1 MLYGKVCDLN
11 YFHQIPQ
18 TVIDKS
24 MKPMYNV
31 GNDMTVIKNYI
42 KEMSNVMKR
51 TLSILLLFAML
62 TTPAVLTSCGE
73 SEANAEPVADTVVSS
88 PDVVADDAEIPVEEE
103 TRPMH
108 KVPDNL
114 DFEAS
119 VFNIVYPDWQGYKY
133 YFFADE
139 TNGDPMN
146 DAIFNR
152 TTVVEEYL
160 NVDIAQTQVAGIA
173 DVAPALQ
180 QSVTA
185 QDDAYQLALTHCIQ
199 NVASMVTG
207 GYLYN
212 YDKLNYVDYNAEWW
226 NREMMD
232 VLRLGKNTYYGVS
245 DYMIPCPYA
254 IFFNK
259 NLIEDYNFENPYELV
274 YNGEWTIY
282 KFCEM
287 ATAVT
292 TDTNG
297 DGKFTNEDIIGV
309 CCEEGSKYI
318 SFMTGADQ
326 YMTKKNEQG
335 QIELD
340 MNTDRMVTI
349 VEKLA
354 ALANTTGVVASENT
368 IFIKDGKLL
377 FELHTIANAV
387 NYRDTDVDIGI
398 LPYPKFDTAQEN
410 YISLDWGGLMCI
422 PTTIGNPD
430 MVGATL
436 ELLAYESANE
446 VIPTYYDVLLEGKL
460 ARDTDTIAMLDI
472 LFDTIAYEVGGNY
485 FGFESGLSDLFYTT
499 CRLTFYNKSADFAS
513 WYKTKEK
520 ASAKILERFYKSL
533 EELEALG

>member
-1 MLYGKVCDLN
+1 
-11 YFHQIPQ
+11 
-18 TVIDKS
+18 
-24 MKPMYNV
+24 
-31 GNDMTVIKNYI
+31 
-42 KEMSNVMKR
+42 MSNVMKR
-51 TLSILLLFAML
+51 TLSILLLIALLATPL
-62 TTPAVLTSCGE
+62 TLASCGE
-73 SEANAEPVADTVVSS
+73 SETNADPAQTDAVTSGEPA
-88 PDVVADDAEIPVEEE
+88 PGEEE
-103 TRPMH
+103 VIVEDEGRPMH
-108 KVPDNL
+108 QVPDNL
-114 DFEAS
+114 DFEAA

-152 TTVVEEYL
+152 TTIVEEYL
-160 NVDIAQTQVAGIA
+160 NIDITQTNIGGIA
-173 DVAPALQ
+173 DVSPAVQ
-180 QSVTA
+180 KSVTA

-199 NVASMVTG
+199 NVASMVTS

-212 YDKLNYVDYNAEWW
+212 YDKLNYVDYTAEWW

-259 NLIEDYNFENPYELV
+259 NLIEDYQFENPYELV
-274 YNGEWTIY
+274 YNGEWTID

-297 DGKFTNEDIIGV
+297 DGNFTSDDIIGV
-309 CCEEGSKYI
+309 CVEEGSKYI
-318 SFMTGADQ
+318 SFMSGADQ
-326 YMTKKNEQG
+326 FMTQKNEQG
-335 QIELD
+335 QIELAL
-340 MNTDRMVTI
+340 NTDRMITI
-349 VEKLA
+349 VEKLG

-387 NYRDTDVDIGI
+387 NYRDTEVDIGI
-398 LPYPKFDTAQEN
+398 LPYPKFDVEQEN

-422 PTTIGNPD
+422 PTTISNPD
-430 MVGATL
+430 MVGAAL

-499 CRLTFYNKSADFAS
+499 CRLCFYNKSTDFAS
-513 WYKTKEK
+513 WYKGKEK
-520 ASAKILERFYKSL
+520 SSNKLIERFYKSL
-533 EELEALG
+533 EELEALD

>member
-1 MLYGKVCDLN
+1 MQV
-11 YFHQIPQ
+11 
-18 TVIDKS
+18 TTR
-24 MKPMYNV
+24 NV
-31 GNDMTVIKNYI
+31 YPNA
-42 KEMSNVMKR
+42 KEMSDNMKR
-51 TLSILLLFAML
+51 TLSILLLIAML
-62 TTPAVLTSCGE
+62 ASSVTLASCGE
-73 SEANAEPVADTVVSS
+73 SAANADTGTNAGAVASPEASADAGDETPVID
-88 PDVVADDAEIPVEEE
+88 EE

-108 KVPDNL
+108 KVPDDL
-114 DFEAS
+114 DFEGS
-119 VFNIVYPDWQGYKY
+119 VFNILYPDWQGYKY

-139 TNGDPMN
+139 TNGDPRN

-160 NVDIAQTQVAGIA
+160 NADITQTQVAGIV
-173 DVAPALQ
+173 DVSPAVQ

-199 NVASMVTG
+199 NVSSMVTSG
-207 GYLYN
+207 FLYN
-212 YDKLNYVDYNAEWW
+212 YDKLNYVDYTAEWW

-259 NLIEDYNFENPYELV
+259 NLIEDYQFENPYELV
-274 YNGEWTIY
+274 YNGQWTLD

-287 ATAVT
+287 AIAVT

-297 DGKFTNEDIIGV
+297 DGKYTNEDILGICV
-309 CCEEGSKYI
+309 EEDSKYI
-318 SFMTGADQ
+318 SFMSGAGQ
-326 YMTKKNEQG
+326 FMTTKNDQG
-335 QIELD
+335 QIALD
-340 MNTDRMVTI
+340 MNTDRMITI
-349 VEKLA
+349 VEKLT
-354 ALANTTGVVASENT
+354 ALAGTTGVVAPVNT
-368 IFIKDGKLL
+368 VFIKDGKLL

-387 NYRDTDVDIGI
+387 NYRDTEVDIGI
-398 LPYPKFDTAQEN
+398 LPYPKFDENQEN

-430 MVGATL
+430 LVGATL

-485 FGFESGLSDLFYTT
+485 FGFESGLTDLFYTT
-499 CRLTFYNKSADFAS
+499 ARLCFNNKSTDFAS
-513 WYKTKEK
+513 WYKGKEK
-520 ASAKILERFYKSL
+520 TSSKLIERFYKSL
-533 EELEALG
+533 NELEALD

>member
-1 MLYGKVCDLN
+1 
-11 YFHQIPQ
+11 
-18 TVIDKS
+18 
-24 MKPMYNV
+24 
-31 GNDMTVIKNYI
+31 
-42 KEMSNVMKR
+42 MSDTMKR
-51 TLSILLLFAML
+51 SLSLLLLIALL
-62 TTPAVLTSCGE
+62 TSSVTLASCGE
-73 SEANAEPVADTVVSS
+73 SAANADPVQTDAVTSGEPA
-88 PDVVADDAEIPVEEE
+88 PGEEE
-103 TRPMH
+103 TVVEDEGRPMH

-114 DFEAS
+114 DFEAA

-152 TTVVEEYL
+152 TTIVEEYL
-160 NVDIAQTQVAGIA
+160 NIDITQTQVAGIA
-173 DVAPALQ
+173 DVSPAVQ
-180 QSVTA
+180 KSVTA

-199 NVASMVTG
+199 NVASMVTS

-274 YNGEWTIY
+274 YNGEWTID

-297 DGKFTNEDIIGV
+297 DGKYTSDDIIGV
-309 CCEEGSKYI
+309 CVEEGSKYI
-318 SFMTGADQ
+318 SFMSGADQ
-326 YMTKKNEQG
+326 FMTKKNEQG
-335 QIELD
+335 RIELD
-340 MNTDRMVTI
+340 MNTDRMITI
-349 VEKLA
+349 VEKLG
-354 ALANTTGVVASENT
+354 ALANATGVVASENT

-387 NYRDTDVDIGI
+387 NYRDTEVDIGI
-398 LPYPKFDTAQEN
+398 LPYPKFDENQEN

-422 PTTIGNPD
+422 PTTIANPD
-430 MVGATL
+430 MVGAAL

-472 LFDTIAYEVGGNY
+472 LFNTIAYEVGGNY
-485 FGFESGLSDLFYTT
+485 FGFEAGLSDLFYTT
-499 CRLTFYNKSADFAS
+499 CRLTFYNKSTDFAS

-520 ASAKILERFYKSL
+520 PSNKLLERFYTSL
-533 EELEALG
+533 EEIEALD

>member
-1 MLYGKVCDLN
+1 
-11 YFHQIPQ
+11 
-18 TVIDKS
+18 
-24 MKPMYNV
+24 
-31 GNDMTVIKNYI
+31 
-42 KEMSNVMKR
+42 MKR
-51 TLSILLLFAML
+51 TLSILLLIAML
-62 TTPAVLTSCGE
+62 TSSVTLASCGE
-73 SEANAEPVADTVVSS
+73 SETNADPAQTDAVTSGEPAHGAEETVA
-88 PDVVADDAEIPVEEE
+88 EEE
-103 TRPMH
+103 ERPMH

-114 DFEAS
+114 DFEAA

-152 TTVVEEYL
+152 TTIVEEYL
-160 NVDIAQTQVAGIA
+160 NIDITQTNIGGIA
-173 DVAPALQ
+173 DVSPAVQ
-180 QSVTA
+180 KSVTA

-199 NVASMVTG
+199 NVASMVTS

-259 NLIEDYNFENPYELV
+259 NLIEDYQFENPYELV
-274 YNGEWTIY
+274 YNGEWTID

-297 DGKFTNEDIIGV
+297 DGKYTSDDIIGV
-309 CCEEGSKYI
+309 CVEEGSKYI

-326 YMTKKNEQG
+326 YMTKKNDQG
-335 QIELD
+335 RIELD
-340 MNTDRMVTI
+340 MNTDRMITI
-349 VEKLA
+349 VEKLG
-354 ALANTTGVVASENT
+354 ALANATGVVASENT
-368 IFIKDGKLL
+368 IFIKDGRLL

-387 NYRDTDVDIGI
+387 NYRDTEVDIGI
-398 LPYPKFDTAQEN
+398 LPYPKFDENQEN

-422 PTTIGNPD
+422 PTTIANPD
-430 MVGATL
+430 MVGAAL

-499 CRLTFYNKSADFAS
+499 CRLTFYNKSTDFGS
-513 WYKTKEK
+513 WYKSKEK
-520 ASAKILERFYKSL
+520 ASNKLLERFYTSL
-533 EELEALG
+533 EELEALD

>member
-1 MLYGKVCDLN
+1 
-11 YFHQIPQ
+11 
-18 TVIDKS
+18 
-24 MKPMYNV
+24 MK
-31 GNDMTVIKNYI
+31 KA
-42 KEMSNVMKR
+42 
-51 TLSILLLFAML
+51 LSIVFLIALLTMPVML
-62 TTPAVLTSCGE
+62 ASCGE
-73 SEANAEPVADTVVSS
+73 SETNAAPAQTDAVSVPDDVTPGAEETV
-88 PDVVADDAEIPVEEE
+88 VEEE
-103 TRPMH
+103 ERPMH
-108 KVPDNL
+108 KVPEM
-114 DFEAS
+114 DFESAA
-119 VFNIVYPDWQGYKY
+119 FNILYPDWQGYKY

-152 TTVVEEYL
+152 TTIVEEYL
-160 NVDIAQTQVAGIA
+160 NVDIVQTQVAGIA
-173 DVAPALQ
+173 DVAPAVQ

-199 NVASMVTG
+199 NVSSMVTG

-212 YDKLNYVDYNAEWW
+212 YDKLNYVDYNSEWW

-274 YNGEWTIY
+274 YNGEWTLD

-287 ATAVT
+287 ATTVT

-297 DGKFTNEDIIGV
+297 DGQYTNEDIIGV
-309 CCEEGSKYI
+309 CVEEGSKYI

-326 YMTKKNEQG
+326 YMTKRNEQG
-335 QIELD
+335 RIELD
-340 MNTDRMVTI
+340 MNTDRMITI

-354 ALANTTGVVASENT
+354 ALANTTGVVADEGT
-368 IFIKDGKLL
+368 IFIQDGKLL

-387 NYRDTDVDIGI
+387 NYRDTEVDIGI

-430 MVGATL
+430 LVGATL

-472 LFDTIAYEVGGNY
+472 LFNTIAYEVGGNY
-485 FGFESGLSDLFYTT
+485 FGFDSGLSDLFYTT

-513 WYKTKEK
+513 WYKSKEK
-520 ASAKILERFYKSL
+520 PSAKLLDRFYTSL
-533 EELEALG
+533 EKVEALD

>member
-1 MLYGKVCDLN
+1 
-11 YFHQIPQ
+11 
-18 TVIDKS
+18 
-24 MKPMYNV
+24 
-31 GNDMTVIKNYI
+31 
-42 KEMSNVMKR
+42 MKR

-160 NVDIAQTQVAGIA
+160 NVDIAKTQVAGIA

-297 DGKFTNEDIIGV
+297 DG
-309 CCEEGSKYI
+309 
-318 SFMTGADQ
+318 
-326 YMTKKNEQG
+326 
-335 QIELD
+335 
-340 MNTDRMVTI
+340 
-349 VEKLA
+349 
-354 ALANTTGVVASENT
+354 
-368 IFIKDGKLL
+368 
-377 FELHTIANAV
+377 
-387 NYRDTDVDIGI
+387 
-398 LPYPKFDTAQEN
+398 
-410 YISLDWGGLMCI
+410 
-422 PTTIGNPD
+422 
-430 MVGATL
+430 
-436 ELLAYESANE
+436 
-446 VIPTYYDVLLEGKL
+446 
-460 ARDTDTIAMLDI
+460 
-472 LFDTIAYEVGGNY
+472 
-485 FGFESGLSDLFYTT
+485 
-499 CRLTFYNKSADFAS
+499 
-513 WYKTKEK
+513 
-520 ASAKILERFYKSL
+520 
-533 EELEALG
+533 